1 MFNLSYFGSLPY
13 TPYDLLPGL
22 YTVADHRNRNSTR
35 WLCTYAD
42 GQRHKTA
49 LFGLMRRLG
58 QNEQP
63 AEWDIHHIVEGHHYA
78 DIDFRGE
85 LERTY
90 QHQLPCVFLH
100 RREEHTL
107 YSRLARTGAVSELF
121 RGQGLPRKAVD
132 RSKAVALEA
141 KDPRNRAMLRKRV
154 EDLRSYYKGV
164 YMGDTVLSMIA
175 NNVLDEALTKL

>member
-22 YTVADHRNRNSTR
+22 YTVADYRDPNSSR
-35 WLCTYAD
+35 WICTYAD

-49 LFGLMRRLG
+49 LFKLMSRVG
-58 QNEQP
+58 QLELP
-63 AEWDIHHIVEGHHYA
+63 GDWDIHHIVEGHHYA

-85 LERTY
+85 LDRIY

-107 YSRLARTGAVSELF
+107 YSRLAKTSAVSEMF
-121 RGQGLPRKAVD
+121 RGKGMPKTAAD
-132 RSKAVALEA
+132 RSKAVAKDA
-141 KDPRNRAMLRKRV
+141 RDPRNRAMLRKRV
-154 EDLRSYYKGV
+154 EDMRSYYRGV
-164 YMGDTVLSMIA
+164 YMGDPVLTMIA
-175 NNVLDEALTKL
+175 DKVLDEALTKL